1 MNATFQISVS
11 IKPFE
16 FLTLRLFWG
25 LRVFVV
31 FFEQMAIHLR
41 IDRRR
46 GSGGGGFHDFEG
58 FSSLNFWPKS
68 KNNHNF
74 FFTAVVFCF
83 LSRRRKI
90 SQCVSA
96 ANVRFVAACI
106 KDELRMKPTLVVFL
120 TFSTFWRRSPT
131 TTTFFP
137 IICGSVAAQLE
148 AFYEV

>member
-46 GSGGGGFHDFEG
+46 GGGSGGFHDFEG
-58 FSSLNFWPKS
+58 FPSLNFWPKS

-74 FFTAVVFCF
+74 FFTAVEFC
-83 LSRRRKI
+83 LWADVEKL
-90 SQCVSA
+90 VNVTA
-96 ANVRFVAACI
+96 ANVRFVSACI